1 MILMWKFLYFRT
13 SAAEGTY
20 WGRDPRD
27 IQLSALCPH
36 TQCTSTW
43 TWQKFQPKFGERAL
57 GNCVNVIP
65 KELPIA
71 IGAGI
76 AMWRIQNIC
85 NKMFLFFGFLWHD
98 CKNCFKNFCQI
109 LNEGHGM
116 IWKMGN
122 AAFSQIHTVRY
133 IQYEVRPILQ
143 GEKRQIFDIFLFST
157 RFHICSQAFDMIWF
171 HPSTLTQQH
180 KSLVKIRK
188 SAKRNQNLTLVA
200 SLNQLWRNRPVKE
213 SVWFFMCYMTSY
225 LTLLLVGIPHPSFQP
240 AISFQ
245 TFCLGKKS
253 AFFNVWHHAWL
264 RRRWSE
270 HPILVLSPLLKLM
283 AHRCKGFLGQKII
296 LLLLLPSSYEG
307 LPGWPASAGGKYLF
321 CFSSP
326 STRNDVIF
334 AAGLTFD
341 IGLFHFFV
349 FLPLLCDIQLLVMWH
364 LVMWHLVMTPPT
376 LVGIPHSGFLSP
388 PLDPRNPHTGRSRNK
403 AWCNRLD

>member
-1 MILMWKFLYFRT
+1 
-13 SAAEGTY
+13 
-20 WGRDPRD
+20 
-27 IQLSALCPH
+27 
-36 TQCTSTW
+36 
-43 TWQKFQPKFGERAL
+43 
-57 GNCVNVIP
+57 
-65 KELPIA
+65 
-71 IGAGI
+71 
-76 AMWRIQNIC
+76 
-85 NKMFLFFGFLWHD
+85 
-98 CKNCFKNFCQI
+98 
-109 LNEGHGM
+109 
-116 IWKMGN
+116 MGN

-349 FLPLLCDIQLLVMWH
+349 FLPLLCDIQSLVMWH

>member
-57 GNCVNVIP
+57 GNCVNVIS
-65 KELPIA
+65 KEVSIA

-116 IWKMGN
+116 VWKTGN

-213 SVWFFMCYMTSY
+213 SVWFLCAMWHPTRPCCWLGFP
-225 LTLLLVGIPHPSFQP
+225 TLHSNQP
-240 AISFQ
+240 
-245 TFCLGKKS
+245 
-253 AFFNVWHHAWL
+253 
-264 RRRWSE
+264 
-270 HPILVLSPLLKLM
+270 
-283 AHRCKGFLGQKII
+283 
-296 LLLLLPSSYEG
+296 
-307 LPGWPASAGGKYLF
+307 
-321 CFSSP
+321 
-326 STRNDVIF
+326 
-334 AAGLTFD
+334 
-341 IGLFHFFV
+341 FHFKLFAWEKN
-349 FLPLLCDIQLLVMWH
+349 LLSLMCDIMPDFAGVGQN
-364 LVMWHLVMTPPT
+364 TPFWFCHHFWNWWYIDAR
-376 LVGIPHSGFLSP
+376 VF
-388 PLDPRNPHTGRSRNK
+388 
-403 AWCNRLD
+403 

>member
-1 MILMWKFLYFRT
+1 MNYCFCSCKIENWNSNEKWNQFQTNKDINSCVDIARNILMILMWKFLYFRT

-57 GNCVNVIP
+57 GNCVNVIS
-65 KELPIA
+65 KEVSIA

-253 AFFNVWHHAWL
+253 AFFNVRHHAWL

-283 AHRCKGFLGQKII
+283 AHRCKGFLAK
-296 LLLLLPSSYEG
+296 
-307 LPGWPASAGGKYLF
+307 K
-321 CFSSP
+321 
-326 STRNDVIF
+326 
-334 AAGLTFD
+334 
-341 IGLFHFFV
+341 
-349 FLPLLCDIQLLVMWH
+349 
-364 LVMWHLVMTPPT
+364 
-376 LVGIPHSGFLSP
+376 
-388 PLDPRNPHTGRSRNK
+388 
-403 AWCNRLD
+403 